1 MSFESISYTS
11 TILWHFVRG
20 QGGSLK
26 EKENNSFN
34 ILLENILSDDNSG
47 KLLPVPKGKLP
58 YHKRQF
64 ILEKEMTLADADILG
79 GLDSLAAPQGED
91 VFELNEPRSLC
102 FADVPINSLPI
113 HINSYF
119 GVGLGFRKE
128 VLISKLEDLKPVDYF
143 PRKTFFTLKNSC
155 KNFKV
160 GIYSFNL
167 KEYAK
172 IPSADEPFEQIYHE
186 REWRTFKDFVFSSE
200 DLAFIF
206 FPSKE
211 MLLLALKEH
220 KIKRLI
226 MNGVSLIAGEDLY
239 SSKKEKSI

>member
-20 QGGSLK
+20 QGPLLK
-26 EKENNSFN
+26 DKENNSFSV
-34 ILLENILSDDNSG
+34 LLEYILKDDNTG
-47 KLLPVPKGKLP
+47 RLLPVPKGKVP

-64 ILEKEMTLADADILG
+64 ILEKEMTLSDVDILG
-79 GLDSLAAPQGED
+79 GLDSLGTPQKEQ

-128 VLISKLEDLKPVDYF
+128 VLISKIEDLKPVDYF
-143 PRKTFFTLKNSC
+143 PRKTIFTLKNSC
-155 KNFKV
+155 EDFKV
-160 GIYSFNL
+160 GSFSFKL

-172 IPSADEPFEQIYHE
+172 IPSSDEAFEQIYHE
-186 REWRTFKDFVFSSE
+186 REWRTFKDFSFTSE

-211 MLLLALKEH
+211 LLSRSLKEK
-220 KIKRLI
+220 KIMGLI
-226 MNGVSLIAGEDLY
+226 EKGVSLIAGEDLY
-239 SSKKEKSI
+239 SSKKEKSL